1 MITIESNVLQVARNF
16 EQQIR
21 QQPNIV
27 KTALGRTAEFLM
39 FLIKQRT
46 AKGKD
51 YQGNSFVKYTPEYAR
66 VRKAKGLPTTP
77 DLFFKGN
84 MMSGMTQRSTPTQAQ
99 ITFSSVR
106 ENSKALWNQKTR
118 KFFAIGDKEAPLL
131 KNKFMD
137 EYNRLMKI

>member
-84 MMSGMTQRSTPTQAQ
+84 MMSGMTQRSSPTQAQ